1 MQAKPRTIDE
11 YLDRL
16 DEVKRAALQKLRAA
30 IQAAA
35 PEAEECI
42 SYSMP
47 AFRLHGRILAYF
59 HAAAHHC
66 SFFPGAYPIE
76 TLADQLTAY
85 STSKGTVRFP
95 PDKPLSAALV
105 RKLVKAAIAGRG
117 RRAARPSSHGRRRS
131 RELS

>member
-1 MQAKPRTIDE
+1 VQAKPRTIDE

-16 DEVKRAALQKLRAA
+16 DETKRAALQKLRAA
-30 IQAAA
+30 IKAAA

-47 AFRLHGRILAYF
+47 AFRLHGKILVYF
-59 HAAAHHC
+59 HAATNHC

-76 TLADQLTAY
+76 ALADELRAY

-95 PDKPLSAALV
+95 PDKPLSSSLV
-105 RKLVKAAIAGRG
+105 RKLVKARIDERGLEKKPARKAGK
-117 RRAARPSSHGRRRS
+117 RR
-131 RELS
+131 